1 MATLRIRWPV
11 RRAVIVQRFGERPK
25 LYGKFGLPGHEGVDL
40 EASAYDEVLA
50 AADGMVSDVR
60 LDAFADPLVKPYGN
74 QVRIQHMGGYE
85 TIYAHLSRPVV
96 VRGQVVR
103 AGHLIGLAGD
113 TGFTQGVHVHFGLKC
128 HGATLRGDTSYPYD
142 LVDPEPFVTVPD
154 DDDEVAPVS
163 TTELT
168 VDIRDQTNDKA
179 TLNVRA
185 LPYVDSSVVDKVRS
199 GDPLEALEDV
209 CAVAAKVGRRGQ
221 WLWVRTANGI
231 PGWVAAW
238 YVRPVEDAVEEMSPM
253 HKALFVV
260 VKTDGERLR
269 LRELPSTSAQVI
281 RRLEPGTWLRALEE
295 EKVVGSKVGR
305 WGEWLHVRDPLG
317 EEGFCAA
324 WFLKLEQGMQGHVLP
339 DPHQGEPTSWVKV
352 NAPGAGL
359 RVRSGPGTHYKRVW
373 WIPHGTILQSLEDPE
388 ETGRKVGCR
397 EKWIHV
403 RTPAQYEGYV
413 AAWYVCRPE
422 EKERDRAPAPI
433 SPMRTGLC
441 PYIFGVH
448 AVSVADEVYDRQR
461 IRELFESQ
469 HKRGWILFTEICG
482 RHAHTIQL
490 IPEIRR
496 RLWDWADRGYGVIVR
511 LNHGYEP
518 GGTLPESRYYDDFA
532 AAAARWVE
540 VYLRDAGRSPL
551 DYTWTI
557 QIGNEQNNP
566 REHPGGFEHPVEHI
580 TPELYAAAFNR
591 TYVAIKRVLP
601 NAIVCPGAIDPYNY
615 MPMRRLGGVRWRPL
629 DYFTSM
635 LQHIEDLDGIVLH
648 AYTHGPDPA
657 FVTHLKRF
665 GGGSGPLG
673 DHYYD
678 FQTYRLFMERIPAR
692 WHHVPVYITEMNPLH
707 RPAGEHDLGW
717 VNRNLGW
724 VRAVY
729 EEIDRWNAQPY
740 AQQIRCG
747 LLYRW
752 RGDAWA
758 IEDKGEVLRDFVEAL
773 ARDYRWRDRP
783 VRVAFDVSPP
793 DILLERPEERQ
804 LIQPD
809 DFTRLWGID
818 KEAQAVLRAA
828 GILLYEQLARLTPF
842 ELEAII
848 GETELKPRLLS
859 TWPEQAQL
867 AAVGAW
873 ATLGRYRSTMGA
885 IRER

>member
-1 MATLRIRWPV
+1 MAALRLRWPV
-11 RRAVIVQRFGERPK
+11 RRAVIEQRFGEHPE
-25 LYGKFGLPGHEGVDL
+25 LYGRFGLPGHEGVDL
-40 EASAYDEVLA
+40 RASTHDAVLA

-74 QVRIQHMGGYE
+74 QIRLQHMGGYE
-85 TIYAHLSRPVV
+85 TLYAHLSQVVV
-96 VRGQVVR
+96 VRGQVVH
-103 AGHLIGLAGD
+103 AGDVIGLAGD
-113 TGFTQGVHVHFGLKC
+113 TGFTRGVHVHFGLKC
-128 HGATLRGDTSYPYD
+128 HGATLRGDTHFPYD
-142 LVDPEPFVTVPD
+142 LIDPEPFVMTS
-154 DDDEVAPVS
+154 DDEDHIPTAA
-163 TTELT
+163 TTELV
-168 VDIRDQTNDKA
+168 VDVREASDDA
-179 TLNVRA
+179 PSLNVRM
-185 LPYVDSSVVDKVRS
+185 LPYVGSPVVGQVHS
-199 GDPLEALEDV
+199 GERLEALEDPW
-209 CAVAAKVGRRGQ
+209 AVAAKVGRRGQ
-221 WLWVRTANGI
+221 WLWVRTAGGAL
-231 PGWVAAW
+231 GWVAAW
-238 YVRPVEDAVEEMSPM
+238 YVRPEEGGEVKLPST
-253 HKALFVV
+253 AQVIFVV
-260 VKTDGERLR
+260 VSTDGERLR
-269 LRELPSTSAQVI
+269 LRRSPATDAQVI
-281 RRLEPGTWLRALEE
+281 RCLPPGTWLRALEE
-295 EKVVGSKVGR
+295 EETLRAKVGQ
-305 WGEWLHVRDPLG
+305 WGTWLRVQDPLG

-324 WFLKLEQGMQGHVLP
+324 WFLKLEPGMQGRVLP
-339 DPHQGEPTSWVKV
+339 DPHQGEPTSWVRV

-359 RVRSGPGTHYKRVW
+359 RVREGPGTHYKRIW
-373 WIPHGTILQSLEDPE
+373 WVPHDTVLRSLEDPE
-388 ETGRKVGCR
+388 ETGQKVGR
-397 EKWIHV
+397 RGKWIHV
-403 RTPAQYEGYV
+403 RTPSQHEGYV
-413 AAWYVCRPE
+413 AAWYVRHPGE
-422 EKERDRAPAPI
+422 GEKEDKRAPAPTG
-433 SPMRTGLC
+433 PMRTGLC

-461 IRELFESQ
+461 IRDLFESQ

-482 RHAHTIQL
+482 RHPHTIQL

-496 RLWDWADRGYGVIVR
+496 RLWDWADRGYGVIIR

-566 REHPGGFEHPVEHI
+566 REHPGGSEHPVEHI
-580 TPELYAAAFNR
+580 TPEMYADAFNR

-635 LQHIEDLDGIVLH
+635 LSHIEELDGIVLH

-657 FVTHLKRF
+657 MVTHLKRF
-665 GGGSGPLG
+665 GNGSGPLG

-678 FQTYRLFMERIPAR
+678 FQVYRLFMERIPAQ

-707 RPAGEHDLGW
+707 RPSGEHDLGW

-729 EEIDRWNAQPY
+729 DEIHRWNAQPY

-758 IEDKGEVLRDFVEAL
+758 IEDKGEVLRDFVESL
-773 ARDYRWRDRP
+773 AHDYRWRDRP
-783 VRVAFDVSPP
+783 AQVAFDLSLPDPP
-793 DILLERPEERQ
+793 FERPEERQ
-804 LIQPD
+804 LVEPD
-809 DFTRLWGID
+809 DFTRLWGLDEEI
-818 KEAQAVLRAA
+818 QAVLRAA
-828 GILLYEQLARLTPF
+828 GIMLYEQLAQLAPS

-848 GETELKPRLLS
+848 GETELRPRLLS

-867 AAVGAW
+867 AAAGAW
-873 ATLGRYRSTMGA
+873 ARLTRYRYHRGGYT
-885 IRER
+885 